1 MGKSKL
7 FLLKEPLIKKIF
19 IVAWAIKI
27 ILINRVSVKNNFY
40 CGLGKKKL
48 FLLIALLLKIIFVAV
63 RVSKNY
69 SY

>member
-1 MGKSKL
+1 LWLGQ
-7 FLLKEPLIKKIF
+7 E
-19 IVAWAIKI
+19 KI
-27 ILINRVSVKNNFY
+27 ILIKRASDKKNVY

-48 FLLIALLLKIIFVAV
+48 FLLIELLLKIIFVAV